1 MGIEFFKDFNT
12 ELMLSFLFN
21 TPEYV
26 LLIVISGDK
35 MIFTF

>member
-21 TPEYV
+21 TPDYV
-26 LLIVISGDK
+26 LFFLISGDK
-35 MIFTF
+35 MIFTL